1 MAALHRRHDPGY
13 AESRFRPFARR
24 RFRIARP
31 ARVAMRFR
39 KPCFRFRLRTF
50 GW

>member
-1 MAALHRRHDPGY
+1 MAALHRSRGQ

-31 ARVAMRFR
+31 ARLDMRAR
-39 KPCFRFRLRTF
+39 KPCFRFRRRTL